1 MLSDH
6 RFIVVGA
13 STLVLILILAP
24 AVAAAAQAR
33 IVLNRSIAGIGLG
46 MRAAEVRAKLGPPS
60 LATTANGSRDLVYRD
75 RALVVTVVRSRVA
88 IVSSQ
93 NRHERTSSG
102 VGVGSTSSR
111 LRRRV
116 DGLRCGDKAGVA
128 YCRLGSIRPGRRSTT
143 FQIFGGRVV
152 TVTVARGFG

>member
-1 MLSDH
+1 MLGGCRS
-6 RFIVVGA
+6 IVVGA
-13 STLVLILILAP
+13 STLVLILVP
-24 AVAAAAQAR
+24 AAAAVAQAR

-88 IVSSQ
+88 IVSSR

-102 VGVGSTSSR
+102 VGVGSTSSS